1 MFGYRS
7 RLTTIPVVFTAFLA
21 LGPFSSP
28 SSAQSNNRIA
38 GAVSDP
44 LNAPIGGAT
53 VELLRDAKPVATAT
67 TPADGAFFFDGL
79 AEGRYQVRITAG
91 GFQSRTSDP
100 IFVGRAGTARVDLT
114 LPLGPLETAVSV
126 TAAATDVLP
135 SQVGAAVTV
144 FDRPT
149 LDALGKLDIIEAL
162 RLVPG
167 SSLVQTGGRGG
178 VTSDFVRGG
187 NSNFNRVLLDGVP
200 VNDIGGAVD
209 LAQFALAGIDQ
220 IEVLRQ
226 ANSVIAGPDALA
238 GVIAATTPRGTTRVP
253 QVTLGLNG
261 GTLGT
266 HQESAGTGGVLG
278 RMDYFS
284 EFAHF
289 ATDNHQPNNDYR
301 VNTYAGRFGAAIAQS
316 SYLSGTVRWLD
327 KYYAS
332 PNGTN
337 LFGTP
342 DDAWQTSRMYLVGI
356 GDETQMSDKW
366 TASARL
372 GLSDQRA
379 HFFNPTTSGT
389 IISGTGFGDVVTIT
403 GANGYSAT
411 GRGILDYGPYDSPS
425 RSARQGIY
433 AQTTYQVS
441 HRLTVSGGGN
451 YEHEQ
456 AYSDPAADPTTTRNN
471 GTVWGEGRASVADR
485 ISLTAG
491 LGYAHLVGYAS
502 RFTPRL
508 SLAALLRKPTAS
520 SSAWN
525 DIRLTFN
532 AGKGVKSTSATTV
545 DRSLSKLL
553 LSVPNGAAIAAQH
566 GIGPIG
572 PERGRN
578 LDVGLEQG
586 LLAGRVR
593 VRISY
598 FNNEFFDLIEFVS
611 RNQLPAFGVPSDVA
625 TLVGSGAYV
634 NSQSY
639 TAQGVEVSGDARV
652 ADVRFSAS
660 YTRLDAEVTASLSSN
675 VTPQFNPNIS
685 GVPIGG
691 FTALV
696 GQRPFRR
703 PANTGNLL
711 VVYTRGRV
719 TGALSAYFAG
729 KADDSTFLVGAD
741 QNFGNTLLLP
751 NQDLNF
757 GYAKVDVSGSV
768 QLLPRMKWF
777 ATIENLLDADYQ
789 PAFGFPA
796 LPINFRT
803 GISLQFGGR

>member
-1 MFGYRS
+1 MFGHRS
-7 RLTTIPVVFTAFLA
+7 RLTGIPVVFTCLA
-21 LGPFSSP
+21 LGLFSSS
-28 SSAQSNNRIA
+28 SSAQSNRRIA

-44 LNAPIGGAT
+44 LDAPIAGAK
-53 VELLRDAKPVATAT
+53 VELLRDATPVATAT
-67 TPADGAFFFDGL
+67 TSADGAFFFDGL
-79 AEGRYQVRITAG
+79 AESRYQVRITAA

-100 IFVGRAGTARVDLT
+100 IFVGRAGTARADLT

-144 FDRPT
+144 FDGPT

-187 NSNFNRVLLDGVP
+187 NSNFNRVLIDGVP

-220 IEVLRQ
+220 LEVLRQ
-226 ANSVIAGPDALA
+226 ANSVITGPDALA
-238 GVIAATTPRGTTRVP
+238 GVIAATTKRGTTRVP

-266 HQESAGTGGVLG
+266 HQESAGMGGVLG
-278 RMDYFS
+278 RVDYFS
-284 EFAHF
+284 ELAHF
-289 ATDNHQPNNDYR
+289 STRNDQPNNDYK
-301 VNTYAGRFGAAIAQS
+301 VNTYAGRFGAAIGQS
-316 SYLSGTVRWLD
+316 SYLSATVRWLD

-332 PNGTN
+332 PNGVN

-342 DDAWQTSRMYLVGI
+342 DDAWQTSRMYVVGI
-356 GDETQMSDKW
+356 GDETQISDKW
-366 TASARL
+366 SASARL

-379 HFFNPTTSGT
+379 RFFNPTTSGT
-389 IISGTGFGDVVTIT
+389 VISGIGFGDVMTIT
-403 GANGYSAT
+403 GANRYSAT

-433 AQTTYQVS
+433 AQTTYQIS

-451 YEHEQ
+451 YEREQ
-456 AYSDPAADPTTTRNN
+456 AYADPGADPTTTRHN
-471 GTVWGEGRASVADR
+471 GTVWAEGRTSVFDR
-485 ISLTAG
+485 ISVTAG
-491 LGYAHLVGYAS
+491 VGYAHLDGYAS
-502 RFTPRL
+502 RFAPRL
-508 SLAALLRKPTAS
+508 SLAALLRKPAAS
-520 SSAWN
+520 SSTWH
-525 DIRLTFN
+525 DTRLTFN
-532 AGKGVKSTSATTV
+532 AGRGVKSTSATSV
-545 DRSLSKLL
+545 DRSLYKLL
-553 LSVPNGAAIAAQH
+553 LGVPDGEAIAAEN

-578 LDVGLEQG
+578 LDVGIEQG
-586 LLAGRVR
+586 LLGGRVR
-593 VRISY
+593 ARITY
-598 FNNEFFDLIEFVS
+598 FNNQFFDLIEFVS
-611 RNQLPAFGVPSDVA
+611 RNQLPAFGVPPEVA
-625 TLVGSGAYV
+625 ALVGSGAYV

-639 TAQGVEVSGDARV
+639 RAQGGEVSVEARL
-652 ADVRFSAS
+652 AHFRFAAS

-675 VTPQFNPNIS
+675 VTPQVNPNIP

-703 PANTGNLL
+703 PVNTGNLL
-711 VVYTRGRV
+711 VAYTRGRA
-719 TGALSAYFAG
+719 TGALSAYVAG

-741 QNFGNTLLLP
+741 QHFGNTLLLP

-757 GYAKVDVSGSV
+757 GYAKVDVSSCV
-768 QLLPRMKWF
+768 QLLPRVKWF
-777 ATIENLLDADYQ
+777 ATIENLLDDDYQ
-789 PAFGFPA
+789 AAFGFPA

-803 GISLQFGGR
+803 GIALQFGGR